1 MSLKKLE
8 NLMKGVLEHEKQLSH
23 SGGSKKKLEV
33 EIAPMDIMTDIEIEI
48 NKANE
53 SLQARLDKL
62 KGGKKSGGKKSG
74 GLSHNTG
81 GLSHNTGG
89 LSHNTGGLSH
99 NTGGKKSGGASFY
112 GSGCCSECE
121 GESNVA
127 VPIKLKRGAPWSQ
140 VLKEF
145 WNVNPNKSIGEVS
158 KAASAFY
165 RTY

>member
-89 LSHNTGGLSH
+89 
-99 NTGGKKSGGASFY
+99 KKSGGASFY